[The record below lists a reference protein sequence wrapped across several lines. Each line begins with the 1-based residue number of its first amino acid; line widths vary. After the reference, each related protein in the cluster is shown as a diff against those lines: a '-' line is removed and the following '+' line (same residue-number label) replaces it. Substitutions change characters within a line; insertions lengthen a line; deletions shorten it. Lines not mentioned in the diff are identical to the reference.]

1 MRAQSMPCSAVV
13 RFDAEADGELCAN
26 FCLRSVT
33 KVTAPRPVVLDTL
46 ATGQLDG
53 RVAILA

>member
-1 MRAQSMPCSAVV
+1 MPCSAVV